1 MDNGMSGAEMVFY
14 AIAAM
19 FMGFIIIGIAKTNS
33 ENRYSKPLPKRPEP
47 LDGRQAMP
55 EVAGSFD
62 SNALNTAKAMALELE
77 RYPDPAS
84 RTLALAEMLH
94 RTEQMKIRQADR
106 VYQEQRKEQD
116 ALDRVLGMVDRLSG
130 RPAYHP
136 EYPDQRGPVF
146 PDPRARRIN
155 DYHQNRQLADQAY
168 WDGGFYK

>member
-1 MDNGMSGAEMVFY
+1 MENGMSGAEMVFY

-55 EVAGSFD
+55 EVAGNFD
-62 SNALNTAKAMALELE
+62 SNALNTAKAMISEVE
-77 RYPDPAS
+77 RFPDPTS

-94 RTEQMKIRQADR
+94 RQKQYELRQSDR
-106 VYQEQRKEQD
+106 AYQQERKEVD
-116 ALDRVLGMVDRLSG
+116 ALDRVLALADRLSG
-130 RPAYHP
+130 RQA
-136 EYPDQRGPVF
+136 YPDQRGPAF